1 MNEIDQA
8 ATSTV
13 RRFLVLLEARD
24 LDTAMAL
31 LDDDIVYTN
40 VSLPTIRGR
49 RDVERGF
56 RSAMGPMGFRV
67 HFHHIGTDEVDQR
80 TDEVDQCT
88 VLTERTDA
96 LEFGPVSIRFWV
108 WGRFDVRDGRITH
121 WRDSF
126 DWFDVAKGMAR
137 GILGAVIPAA
147 QRPWPET
154 TEGALRQPT

>member
-1 MNEIDQA
+1 MNTTDD
-8 ATSTV
+8 TPMTTV
-13 RRFLVLLEARD
+13 RHFLDLLETGDVDAA
-24 LDTAMAL
+24 LTL

-56 RSAMGPMGFRV
+56 RLAMGPMGFRV
-67 HFHHIGTDEVDQR
+67 HFHHIGTDAVDQR
-80 TDEVDQCT
+80 I

-108 WGRFDVRDGRITH
+108 WGRFEVEGGRITL

-126 DWFDVAKGMAR
+126 DWFDFTKGVVR
-137 GILGAVIPAA
+137 GILGVAIPAIR
-147 QRPWPET
+147 RPWPET
-154 TEGALRQPT
+154 TDGALRQTS